1 MTDVKYIKKIFRKK
15 KTKVVYIN
23 EIFESQL
30 VHRSVLEKIIIYRYI
45 LSDIY
50 FNRFRI
56 NISYYNTR
64 LTPCFSFFSQKLCL

>member
-30 VHRSVLEKIIIYRYI
+30 VHRSVLEKIIIFI
-45 LSDIY
+45 DIY
-50 FNRFRI
+50 YLI
-56 NISYYNTR
+56 YISID
-64 LTPCFSFFSQKLCL
+64 FE